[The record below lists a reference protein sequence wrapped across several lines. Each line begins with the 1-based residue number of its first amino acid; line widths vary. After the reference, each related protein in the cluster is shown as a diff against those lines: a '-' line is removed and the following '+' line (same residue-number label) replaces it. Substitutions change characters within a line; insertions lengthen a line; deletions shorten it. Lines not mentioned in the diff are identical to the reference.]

1 MTIARRNLPPDVERP
16 IVNKSE
22 REGIS
27 INNATTQRLE
37 HAVRP
42 APQQHQLRR
51 IRRRLDRRRSRR
63 VQRVAR
69 TNAPHRSGRLEA
81 VKAILDTSAYS
92 GLTKGGPEILEI
104 LSHAE
109 RLSVPSI
116 VLGELHSGFRRGS
129 RRKEN
134 EQLLARFL
142 RKPSVSVVDVTAD
155 TAERYAEIDVF
166 LFAKG
171 KPIPRNDVWIAAL
184 ALEHGGVLIT
194 RDAHFQEL
202 PLLPIRP

>member
-1 MTIARRNLPPDVERP
+1 M
-16 IVNKSE
+16 
-22 REGIS
+22 
-27 INNATTQRLE
+27 
-37 HAVRP
+37 
-42 APQQHQLRR
+42 
-51 IRRRLDRRRSRR
+51 
-63 VQRVAR
+63 
-69 TNAPHRSGRLEA
+69 
-81 VKAILDTSAYS
+81 KAILDTSADS
-92 GLTKGGPEILEI
+92 GLTKGDPEILEI

-109 RLSVPSI
+109 RVFMPSI
-116 VLGELHSGFRRGS
+116 VLGELHSGLRLGS

-134 EQLLARFL
+134 KQLLERFL

-166 LFAKG
+166 LFAKR

-184 ALEHGGVLIT
+184 ALEHGCVLIT